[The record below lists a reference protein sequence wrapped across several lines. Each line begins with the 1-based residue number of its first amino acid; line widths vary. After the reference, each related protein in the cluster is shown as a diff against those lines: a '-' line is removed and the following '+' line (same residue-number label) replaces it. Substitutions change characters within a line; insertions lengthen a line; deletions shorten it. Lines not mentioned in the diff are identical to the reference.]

1 MVLLDDERPGS
12 IAPTKEVIV
21 SLSYDQDA
29 VLESLMRY
37 VVKLREIMNL
47 MDGVQGGDQLYL
59 HCMLHLCSYGAS
71 ISPCT
76 FNVQTQDMVNR
87 LTALLKIPQRTTTRT
102 NVRTAQSFHS
112 SVV

>member
-12 IAPTKEVIV
+12 IAPTREVIV

-29 VLESLMRY
+29 VLEFLMRY

-59 HCMLHLCSYGAS
+59 HCMLRLCSCGAS

-76 FNVQTQDMVNR
+76 FNIQTQAMVNR
-87 LTALLKIPQRTTTRT
+87 LTVPKKTPQRTITRT
-102 NVRTAQSFHS
+102 NVRLA
-112 SVV
+112 